1 MSSLARL
8 GLAGCLFLI
17 AGACGDDEVEGPG
30 LECSDSS
37 EASLAEYYDPCTD
50 ACPAPYRCVNATIDP
65 EGEPY
70 MACLIPC
77 DRSCDCPEPHGC
89 VGDPDFPV
97 ADVAPDGYCAEAP

>member
-1 MSSLARL
+1 MSGAVRLVLA
-8 GLAGCLFLI
+8 ACPFLI
-17 AGACGDDEVEGPG
+17 GGGCGDDEVEGPE

-37 EASLAEYYDPCTD
+37 DATLDSYYDPCTD
-50 ACPAPYRCVNATIDP
+50 ECPAPYSCVNTSFVP
-65 EGEPY
+65 EEPY